1 MILFHGSYMTV
12 NKPDLDHSRN
22 LVDFGKGFYV
32 TPIFEQAKNWCNRY
46 KKLGQQAIV
55 SIYNLDES
63 CFRILKLLNFE
74 HYSLDWLEF
83 VVSCRKGLDKSNSNY
98 DVVIGGVANDR
109 VFNTVEL
116 YLDGLIDKQEA
127 IGRLRQE
134 EINLQIAFRSELA
147 LSYLTFEGRKNI

>member
-83 VVSCRKGLDKSNSNY
+83 VVSCRKGLDKSNY